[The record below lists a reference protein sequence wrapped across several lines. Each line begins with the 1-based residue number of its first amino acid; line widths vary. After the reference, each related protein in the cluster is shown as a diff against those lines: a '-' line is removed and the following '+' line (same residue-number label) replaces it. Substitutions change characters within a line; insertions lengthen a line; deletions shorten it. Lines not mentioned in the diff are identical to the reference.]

1 MSYNNRPD
9 TEKTS
14 MGYGGWQKVTSSA
27 TIGSDV
33 KVCAIANISAEDATV
48 TFTSIDYGS
57 GNKQTESSLTLGPGT
72 TLPGLFTGVS
82 CSSGEI
88 LVSFQLG
95 EMPA

>member
-14 MGYGGWQKVTSSA
+14 MGYGGWKKVTSSE

-33 KVCAIANISAEDATV
+33 KVCAIANVSGADATV
-48 TFTSIDYGS
+48 TFTSIDYES
-57 GNKQTESSLTLGPGT
+57 GNKETISSLTFGSGA
-72 TLPGLFTGVS
+72 TLPGLFAGVS